1 MCVHPL
7 HSCLACLLF
16 FLSFTDRSCQL
27 PKEDGVGF
35 PDADATALFFNHFVH
50 RPAPSSHTNSSD
62 ARLFFWF
69 CAWKL
74 LHTTE
79 EDPSG
84 LWPQRRKKTSA
95 AMRKKK
101 KWKKKLNPKQIS
113 AECPPTTVAMY
124 PANIQLLDT
133 RPSSGDGV
141 RLFAEVVTDSIAKPT
156 DDIVCTG
163 STVSQIKNHGSIDLF
178 AKLWTNGPLP
188 KKRDLLPVTWCHTG
202 RRHMNSDVKGKP
214 PNTTTVTE
222 WSGQRTRI
230 VRHYGE

>member
-62 ARLFFWF
+62 ARLFSGFAHEDCSTRPKKILRDCDHSAGRRPLQR
-69 CAWKL
+69 CA
-74 LHTTE
+74 
-79 EDPSG
+79 
-84 LWPQRRKKTSA
+84 
-95 AMRKKK
+95 KK

-178 AKLWTNGPLP
+178 AKL
-188 KKRDLLPVTWCHTG
+188 
-202 RRHMNSDVKGKP
+202 
-214 PNTTTVTE
+214 
-222 WSGQRTRI
+222 
-230 VRHYGE
+230 